1 MTIDHLTIHGFRN
14 LQAIELVAD
23 PSTNIFYG
31 ANGSGKTNL
40 LESIFVLCLAR
51 SQRGAKDKDMVSTH
65 SDTYRVSGHATV
77 HDRQREV
84 AVAYQQGGR
93 KKITIDGVTARAS
106 ELFANFCAVSAGPE
120 DSGIVSGSPSERRG
134 FMDIY
139 LSQLS
144 SRHLSRLT
152 EYQQVLS
159 QKNAAL
165 RDGLD
170 PDPFNELLIATG
182 TQIMVERAEFV
193 GQIAVLA
200 AEYYQTVAAGRS
212 FTVRYAPSVSVP
224 EEDYSPQL
232 VEDAFRQRLASVAQ
246 REEILQSSQAGPH
259 RDELVLEIDGL
270 PARTCGSQG
279 ERRSAVLALKLAVY
293 EMMKHRREM
302 DPVLLLDEVFAEL
315 DENRTNGLIDA
326 FGSLGQV
333 FLTTAG
339 QPPARLEQHAR
350 AFRITEGTVLKAT

>member
-1 MTIDHLTIHGFRN
+1 
-14 LQAIELVAD
+14 
-23 PSTNIFYG
+23 
-31 ANGSGKTNL
+31 
-40 LESIFVLCLAR
+40 
-51 SQRGAKDKDMVSTH
+51 
-65 SDTYRVSGHATV
+65 
-77 HDRQREV
+77 
-84 AVAYQQGGR
+84 
-93 KKITIDGVTARAS
+93 
-106 ELFANFCAVSAGPE
+106 
-120 DSGIVSGSPSERRG
+120 
-134 FMDIY
+134 
-139 LSQLS
+139 
-144 SRHLSRLT
+144 
-152 EYQQVLS
+152 
-159 QKNAAL
+159 
-165 RDGLD
+165 
-170 PDPFNELLIATG
+170 
-182 TQIMVERAEFV
+182 
-193 GQIAVLA
+193 
-200 AEYYQTVAAGRS
+200 
-212 FTVRYAPSVSVP
+212 VSVP

-293 EMMKHRREM
+293 ELMKQRREM

-339 QPPARLEQHAR
+339 HPPARLEQHAR